1 MFDVISA
8 YFVAACV
15 LRTKSCNLHCNV
27 FSHLFEVI
35 VYNICLNVNQNTDF
49 TAHMSIRSNET
60 VLLFYLLE
68 TTDVHVLADGSDLM
82 SQLFANGLVGIE
94 FPRLCQ
100 ESFYVCCS
108 CIHSLLCNLCYIAT
122 EFLVLCNEVCLS
134 VYFYSDSFLSI
145 LGYVQHNDTLS
156 CDSAS
161 FFLSSSKSFF
171 SQELHCFVHIT
182 FGSCKSF
189 LAVHHTSTAY
199 FS

>member
-1 MFDVISA
+1 MLNVFCA
-8 YFVAACV
+8 YFAIACV
-15 LRTKSCNLHCNV
+15 LWFQSCNLHCYVLSHFFNSVVNYVCFNV
-27 FSHLFEVI
+27 
-35 VYNICLNVNQNTDF
+35 YKNTDL
-49 TAHMSIRSNET
+49 TAHMCVGSNET
-60 VLLFYLLE
+60 VLFCNLSKSS
-68 TTDVHVLADGSDLM
+68 DVHVLADGSDLM
-82 SQLFANGLVGIE
+82 SQLFANGLVGVE
-94 FPRLCQ
+94 FPRLSQ
-100 ESFYVCCS
+100 ESFYICCS

-189 LAVHHTSTAY
+189 LAVHHSGAC
-199 FS
+199 